1 MQNRKTY
8 VVCIINGFESMRD
21 CHLTDLKKEE
31 KDYSELIGLKLRVD
45 YASESSDFVEFKE
58 QLEVGDYQK
67 MKKRQEKKSNLIDT
81 NKDFIRD
88 GGGLIGEH
96 SKDLEEMRSVV
107 TKTQKIKEQIYSLS
121 LKNLKTGIKR
131 AGIFRYELPLESSSV
146 KFTSSSTQF
155 SHLSIINEGVQ

>member
-8 VVCIINGFESMRD
+8 GVCIINGFESTRD

-45 YASESSDFVEFKE
+45 NASESSDFVEFKE

-67 MKKRQEKKSNLIDT
+67 MKKRQEKKSNLIDM
-81 NKDFIRD
+81 NKDSIRD
-88 GGGLIGEH
+88 VGGLIGEH

-107 TKTQKIKEQIYSLS
+107 TKTQKLKERIDGLS
-121 LKNLKTGIKR
+121 LKSLETGIKR

-146 KFTSSSTQF
+146 KFTSSSIQF